1 MNDNTT
7 HSSGTTGKRI
17 WFPEGRIYFS
27 RDAERRFF
35 FIMTLGMAALGLAVR
50 FGWI

>member
-1 MNDNTT
+1 MENSEQPTA
-7 HSSGTTGKRI
+7 KRV

-35 FIMTLGMAALGLAVR
+35 FIMTLAMALFGVAVK
-50 FGWI
+50 FGWIG